1 MEKNYN
7 TAGPKPCQ
15 NKVPPPVPK
24 KKHKGTTGAA
34 PISSEEVDDTKSPNN
49 ALQVSIEELIFCEDL
64 TRLPLL
70 YDHTVLQC
78 ILKRYLNSLFYT
90 WAGPTLVA
98 CNPCRPVGYLYS
110 FDQIKHHYDQIQSG
124 TDRRDAHV
132 YNVAGLAH
140 HRLIHH
146 LGSVNQAVLVSG
158 ESGAGKTESARYML
172 GYLTHIEVSYSSV
185 PRSPLKGV
193 WKDKEPQDIQERILA
208 SNPILEAFGNAA
220 TMRNHNSSRFGKLIR
235 LQYGGRQLRGAEIDT
250 YLLEKTRITCQPDKE
265 RNFHI
270 FYQLLAV
277 MKTKKVEGLLINE
290 RDTFVIAPGDV
301 TQNDLNNFENTLLA
315 FQHLKFSIDHQMQIF
330 KIIAAL
336 LHLGNIT
343 FAEDDATH
351 SVWTVNTKS
360 KECDRSLEAACE
372 LLGLEREDLIST
384 LTIHTI
390 SVGTARKVSVFHK
403 PCEREA
409 QCTERRDALMQ
420 LIYYSLFLHIVS
432 YINKQISAERNLW
445 SNFLGILDVYGF
457 ETFEQNSLEQLCINY
472 TNERLQQEFIRR
484 YLATEHQ
491 VLKEEGFLGVD
502 IKYTDNSRCVL
513 ALDSPVSVFAILNE
527 ECQLKRAVKEDEACD
542 RVCKA
547 LQNSGIVSPP
557 VSPRHTPG
565 FVIRHYAGPVKY
577 DADGLLHKNK
587 DEVPLEVTG
596 LLAASNEDF
605 VGNLI
610 TYTTDMNLDTAS
622 GRRTTRKITTLSKF
636 KASLDNL
643 MKTLS
648 ACDLHYVRCIKP
660 NPYSLTGEPNDQYLM
675 EQLKACGVIE
685 TVSISQAGY
694 PARISY
700 EEFVVRYGEHTEDFV
715 TAAQEIAKEVLATPD
730 GNIDL
735 AKCRLGRSRIFL
747 SESALHTLELVR
759 EAKRNNAATC
769 LQKYWRM
776 HCCVQRYKTVRSAIL
791 VLQNQGKAWLARQKF
806 IRWRNSCVVIQ
817 KNTRKI
823 IAAKRYKSIYH
834 AVVIVQ
840 KYCRGWIARKKYRA
854 LLQQNTSR
862 PYSRQSVVSMNSLGY
877 FSLTTSNSIHSLNP
891 SLHDV
896 SPMGASFCDFGSIG
910 YNEALRGYISPEHQ
924 QRLLETEESG
934 IETDTE
940 SINGDDDKTEKR
952 KSSKSRRKAKLR
964 RLLEAKG
971 NSSFVQTASEE
982 SPDDSIGNHV
992 SQSSGVESSGC
1003 QPDSLSRMKYGGK
1016 NNVGNLSR
1024 ASYTSNVLCGNPDP
1038 DEKVKTAADPIDKSF
1053 APKVRVATMHNLR
1066 DLSTLLK
1073 DYSPNENLQMVLPK
1087 QNLSLFFKDGV
1098 LSYRRM
1104 PVVGIKFH
1112 TRPTCLPFSH
1122 NLPYHERPHG
1132 LLDILH

>member
-1 MEKNYN
+1 
-7 TAGPKPCQ
+7 
-15 NKVPPPVPK
+15 
-24 KKHKGTTGAA
+24 
-34 PISSEEVDDTKSPNN
+34 
-49 ALQVSIEELIFCEDL
+49 
-64 TRLPLL
+64 
-70 YDHTVLQC
+70 
-78 ILKRYLNSLFYT
+78 
-90 WAGPTLVA
+90 
-98 CNPCRPVGYLYS
+98 
-110 FDQIKHHYDQIQSG
+110 
-124 TDRRDAHV
+124 
-132 YNVAGLAH
+132 
-140 HRLIHH
+140 
-146 LGSVNQAVLVSG
+146 
-158 ESGAGKTESARYML
+158 ML
-172 GYLTHIEVSYSSV
+172 GYLTHIEVNYQSL

-220 TMRNHNSSRFGKLIR
+220 TLRNHNSSRFGKLIR

-250 YLLEKTRITCQPDKE
+250 YLLEKTRVTCQPDKE

-277 MKTKKVEGLLINE
+277 MKTKKVEGLLIRE
-290 RDTFVIAPGDV
+290 GDTFVIAPGDI
-301 TQNDLNNFENTLLA
+301 TKNDLSNFENTLLA

-330 KIIAAL
+330 KVVAAL

-343 FAEDDATH
+343 FVEDEATH

-360 KECDRSLEAACE
+360 EDCTRSLEAACE
-372 LLGLEREDLIST
+372 LLGLERENLINT

-502 IKYTDNSRCVL
+502 INYTDNSRCVL
-513 ALDSPVSVFAILNE
+513 ALDSPISVFAILNE

-547 LQNSGIVSPP
+547 LEDTGIVSPP

-596 LLAASNEDF
+596 LLAASTEDF

-610 TYTTDMNLDTAS
+610 TYTTDMNFDTAS

-660 NPYSLTGEPNDQYLM
+660 NPYSLTGEPDGQYLL

-694 PARISY
+694 PARVSY
-700 EEFVVRYGEHTEDFV
+700 EEFVMRYGKATEDLV
-715 TAAQEIAKEVLATPD
+715 TSAKEVATEVLGTPD
-730 GNIDL
+730 GIIDVE
-735 AKCRLGRSRIFL
+735 KCRFGRTRVFL
-747 SESALHTLELVR
+747 SESALHTLEHVR
-759 EAKRNNAATC
+759 EAKRNSAATC
-769 LQKYWRM
+769 LQKNWRT
-776 HCCVQRYKTVRSAIL
+776 HCCVKKYNTILSAIV
-791 VLQNQGKAWLARQKF
+791 VLQNQGKAWLARQRFVKLKS
-806 IRWRNSCVVIQ
+806 SCVVIQ
-817 KNTRKI
+817 KNTRKM
-823 IAAKRYKSIYH
+823 IAAKRYKRICC
-834 AVVIVQ
+834 AAIIIQ
-840 KYCRGWIARKKYRA
+840 KYFRGWKARKRYRM
-854 LLQQNTSR
+854 LVQQNTVR

-877 FSLTTSNSIHSLNP
+877 FSLTASNSVYSLNP

-896 SPMGASFCDFGSIG
+896 SPMGASFCDLGPVG
-910 YNEALRGYISPEHQ
+910 YNEALRGYLSPEHQ

-940 SINGDDDKTEKR
+940 SINGDDNKTVKR
-952 KSSKSRRKAKLR
+952 KSNKLRRKAKLR

-971 NSSFVQTASEE
+971 NSSFAQTAS
-982 SPDDSIGNHV
+982 DDSLDDSVGNHI

-1003 QPDSLSRMKYGGK
+1003 QPDSLSRVKHGGIERLDI
-1016 NNVGNLSR
+1016 LSR
-1024 ASYTSNVLCGNPDP
+1024 ASNATNVPFSNRDP
-1038 DEKVKTAADPIDKSF
+1038 DDRVGSAVDNGLV
-1053 APKVRVATMHNLR
+1053 PKVRVATMHNVH
-1066 DLSTLLK
+1066 DVSTLLK
-1073 DYSPNENLQMVLPK
+1073 DYTPNENLHMVLPK

-1112 TRPTCLPFSH
+1112 TRPTCLPFSY